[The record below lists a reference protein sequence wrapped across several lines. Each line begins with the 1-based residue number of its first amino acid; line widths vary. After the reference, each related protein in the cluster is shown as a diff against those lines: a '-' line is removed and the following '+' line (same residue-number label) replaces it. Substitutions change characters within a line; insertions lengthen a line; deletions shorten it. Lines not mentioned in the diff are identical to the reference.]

1 MKCFFCLTKA
11 ELFVNKNFVEATFFD
26 KNGLSFNGSGFF
38 MYSPIAIFVFII
50 FRNLLSVR

>member
-38 MYSPIAIFVFII
+38 MYSPIAIFVFVIAES
-50 FRNLLSVR
+50 LLSLR

>member
-1 MKCFFCLTKA
+1 MFLGLTKA

-38 MYSPIAIFVFII
+38 MYSPIAIFVFIN
-50 FRNLLSVR
+50 FRNLQSVR